1 MRKIIFTIT
10 VAGFILTTF
19 LAGCN
24 SPSQKVENAE
34 ENLEE
39 AKQELSQAQRD
50 SVADYE
56 QFKKESEARIDNN
69 ERLITA
75 FKERMATDKQQIK
88 EEDQKIID
96 NLEQKNIN
104 MRKKIEEYKEKG
116 KDKWEAFKVE
126 FNHDMDELANALKG
140 LTVKNTK

>member
-1 MRKIIFTIT
+1 MKKIIFTLT
-10 VAGFILTTF
+10 AAGFVFATL
-19 LAGCN
+19 LAGCS
-24 SPSQKVENAE
+24 SPSKKVENAQ
-34 ENLEE
+34 ENLNE
-39 AKQELSQAQRD
+39 ARQELSQAQRD

-56 QFKKESEARIDNN
+56 LFKKESEERINN
-69 ERLITA
+69 NDKLIAA
-75 FKERMATDKQQIK
+75 FKERMAIDKKQIK

-104 MRKKIEEYKEKG
+104 MRKKIEEYKENG

-126 FNHDMDELANALKG
+126 FNHDMDELGSALKG

>member
-1 MRKIIFTIT
+1 MKKIIFTIT
-10 VAGFILTTF
+10 AAGFMLATILS
-19 LAGCN
+19 GCN
-24 SPSQKVENAE
+24 SPSKKVENAQ

-39 AKQELSQAQRD
+39 ARQELSQAQRD
-50 SVADYE
+50 SVADFE
-56 QFKKESEARIDNN
+56 LFKKESEERINN
-69 ERLITA
+69 NDKLIAA
-75 FKERMATDKQQIK
+75 FKERMATDKKQIK

-104 MRKKIEEYKEKG
+104 MRKKIEEYKENG

-126 FNHDMDELANALKG
+126 FNHDMDELADALKG